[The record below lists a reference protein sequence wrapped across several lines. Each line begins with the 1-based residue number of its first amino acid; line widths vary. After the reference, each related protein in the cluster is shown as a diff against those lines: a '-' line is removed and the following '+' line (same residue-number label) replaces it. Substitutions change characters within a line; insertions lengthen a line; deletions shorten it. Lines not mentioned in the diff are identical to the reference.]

1 MKKVSDSFTVYLEG
15 EDGEEGR
22 KENENQSIQEAFLK
36 FRKRRQEERIKQKCL
51 KENIHLQL
59 KDPDQRWWLR
69 MKFLEQAKSYIG
81 VPYAK
86 KYHEPGTPE
95 YESPLFLDCCGLIR
109 KVMRDLKDDFGFVI
123 GPGNQAYQYDMLPLV
138 LTSEEEMKPGDLV
151 FISGTYFSPKRKR
164 QIHDMVH
171 VEIWLGDGERSLG
184 ARWQQGKVQAF
195 QSYKFV
201 STSYG
206 EMKYH
211 FKSIETWLQG
221 ICTSH
226 CSKHKWNPQ
235 LQLPGNKSIFYLEE
249 EQVEPAE
256 EEIDLTERESGNHI
270 MQLKNEE
277 EKHFEPQMENT
288 SDKLSDYNRTVAKD
302 CQDNSELVPKAISE
316 MESDLSSAGMEVIN
330 RGEPILGT
338 VPTETSVSKH
348 AKDNKLPEEN
358 MDSSLGENE
367 VVQLQNEEIGFY
379 PLESVPYNDA
389 KATGCKP
396 NQKAGPEM
404 DRLGDSVNQQSIKEK
419 KNEDPKVSVPLFYI
433 GGGNGNALV
442 NGYCVSKGW
451 QRIYDKSRED
461 YKLKWCEVKSQANYY
476 SFREGEQLIYQI
488 PNNKVL
494 TTKIGLLSSLREYE
508 RVMSKFKKGKP
519 SKLLKLDDFFP
530 ETFRMD
536 LKDERESFFALSN
549 EGQVWICKPTGMNQG
564 RGIFLLKSQEDI
576 ADFRAKLQ
584 NIEDNPVYRKQPFKS
599 PQARIVQRYIHN
611 PLLLESKKFDV
622 RSFLLI
628 ASTVPYVVFF
638 RHGYVRLTCNSY
650 DPRSDDLTAHLTNQY
665 MQKKNPLYNELKEE
679 TVWSMERLNNYINEK
694 FAAAKGL
701 PQDWVF
707 TVFTK
712 RMQQITMHCFCAAKP
727 KLDCKLGYFD
737 LIGCDFL
744 IDEDFKVWLLEMN
757 CNPALHTNCEVLTDV
772 IPNVVN
778 ETLDLALESF
788 TKGRKGQR
796 IMPLESQIDFV
807 LLYNGDLNESLSIIE
822 TQQECTI
829 ANKKTTDAAHV
840 QLLWGKTQ
848 KDLNKQIYTE
858 QISGWEGA
866 DIRSFGEIVWSSL
879 VALCNYHNEEKND
892 RYLVLFSFHLLILS
906 LDHSRQKFVYQGI
919 LPLSGMTIREFRN
932 DDGGPHRFEITG
944 PMVESRII
952 ICSSPVEFNIWMSK
966 IQNRIQKA
974 AICSSN
980 YCSVLSFLVSK
991 VLGDVSR
998 MLYMT

>member
-1 MKKVSDSFTVYLEG
+1 
-15 EDGEEGR
+15 
-22 KENENQSIQEAFLK
+22 
-36 FRKRRQEERIKQKCL
+36 
-51 KENIHLQL
+51 
-59 KDPDQRWWLR
+59 
-69 MKFLEQAKSYIG
+69 
-81 VPYAK
+81 
-86 KYHEPGTPE
+86 
-95 YESPLFLDCCGLIR
+95 
-109 KVMRDLKDDFGFVI
+109 
-123 GPGNQAYQYDMLPLV
+123 
-138 LTSEEEMKPGDLV
+138 
-151 FISGTYFSPKRKR
+151 
-164 QIHDMVH
+164 
-171 VEIWLGDGERSLG
+171 
-184 ARWQQGKVQAF
+184 
-195 QSYKFV
+195 
-201 STSYG
+201 
-206 EMKYH
+206 
-211 FKSIETWLQG
+211 
-221 ICTSH
+221 
-226 CSKHKWNPQ
+226 
-235 LQLPGNKSIFYLEE
+235 
-249 EQVEPAE
+249 
-256 EEIDLTERESGNHI
+256 
-270 MQLKNEE
+270 
-277 EKHFEPQMENT
+277 
-288 SDKLSDYNRTVAKD
+288 
-302 CQDNSELVPKAISE
+302 
-316 MESDLSSAGMEVIN
+316 
-330 RGEPILGT
+330 
-338 VPTETSVSKH
+338 
-348 AKDNKLPEEN
+348 
-358 MDSSLGENE
+358 
-367 VVQLQNEEIGFY
+367 
-379 PLESVPYNDA
+379 
-389 KATGCKP
+389 
-396 NQKAGPEM
+396 
-404 DRLGDSVNQQSIKEK
+404 
-419 KNEDPKVSVPLFYI
+419 PLFYI

-508 RVMSKFKKGKP
+508 RVMSKFKKNETTC
-519 SKLLKLDDFFP
+519 SKKKKKSQDEILLLNQTWLRPELGQPIMLLKLDDFFP

-549 EGQVWICKPTGMNQG
+549 VCTQEGQVWICKPTGMNQG

-778 ETLDLALESF
+778 ETL
-788 TKGRKGQR
+788 
-796 IMPLESQIDFV
+796 
-807 LLYNGDLNESLSIIE
+807 
-822 TQQECTI
+822 
-829 ANKKTTDAAHV
+829 
-840 QLLWGKTQ
+840 
-848 KDLNKQIYTE
+848 
-858 QISGWEGA
+858 
-866 DIRSFGEIVWSSL
+866 
-879 VALCNYHNEEKND
+879 
-892 RYLVLFSFHLLILS
+892 
-906 LDHSRQKFVYQGI
+906 
-919 LPLSGMTIREFRN
+919 
-932 DDGGPHRFEITG
+932 
-944 PMVESRII
+944 
-952 ICSSPVEFNIWMSK
+952 
-966 IQNRIQKA
+966 
-974 AICSSN
+974 
-980 YCSVLSFLVSK
+980 
-991 VLGDVSR
+991 
-998 MLYMT
+998 